1 MIGIAQTWIEAAAIA
16 AAVLLIPIYLG
27 FIHASAA
34 AGLAYVFVGGTAMAV
49 GEQLQFRF
57 DVELDLGDL
66 ALWFAIIGGVGGIAY
81 LLALLLI

>member
-1 MIGIAQTWIEAAAIA
+1 MTGMAQTWIETAAIA

-27 FIHASAA
+27 FIHAGVG

-57 DVELDLGDL
+57 DVELALGDL
-66 ALWFAIIGGVGGIAY
+66 ALWFAIIGCVGGFFY